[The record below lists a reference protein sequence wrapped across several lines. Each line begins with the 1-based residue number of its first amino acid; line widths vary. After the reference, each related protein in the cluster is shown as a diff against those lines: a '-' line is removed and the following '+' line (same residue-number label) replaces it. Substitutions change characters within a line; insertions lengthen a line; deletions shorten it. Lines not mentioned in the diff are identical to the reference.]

1 MGGLTVGSP
10 SQPIMSDGSG
20 PPAREGGWFGVWGG
34 EKGGTMGD
42 REEK

>member
-1 MGGLTVGSP
+1 MGSP

-20 PPAREGGWFGVWGG
+20 PPAREGGGLGGWGE